1 MANKLEDY
9 GLILSNKKN
18 RNKKNK
24 KVCLT
29 PEVSKVGVKKIVIK
43 SIDLTANTS
52 VEDEDHIITVGR
64 RDRGY

>member
-24 KVCLT
+24 RVCLT
-29 PEVSKVGVKKIVIK
+29 PEVSKVGVKKYSNK
-43 SIDLTANTS
+43 K
-52 VEDEDHIITVGR
+52 
-64 RDRGY
+64 Y